1 MGLCVSVVIPV
12 YNAEKYLNDTLSD
25 LINQSLREIEIICVD
40 DGSTDKSSQIIKEI
54 SLKDPRVQFIGQK
67 NLYAGVA
74 RNNGLDHAKGE
85 YVIFLDADDR
95 FEQDLLK
102 KMYEQIKKT
111 NADVCVCAANRFDN
125 LGKIYETDVYL
136 KTKLLPDKNPFS
148 KYDMP
153 DHIFNFATNVPWN
166 KMLKR
171 EFLMEHSLRFQNLR
185 RANDTYFS
193 LMALFL
199 ADRITYVTDR
209 LINYRIDNDTSLSGQ
224 SKTMDTCFYDSYQ
237 YTLEKMHQFEDYDLV
252 KRSFQNRVLS
262 GFLHALNLQ
271 TEFNNY
277 KSIYQLIQTEGLQ
290 LFGLDCCNLMD
301 LDVQWQRRDLELMR
315 NASPEEYIL
324 YKSNERRKENDK
336 LKADKRILKAD
347 KKRLNQELKSTKKL
361 LKTTEKELDK
371 IRNSTSFKL
380 GRTIM
385 TVPIKIKKLT
395 TRGEK

>member
-1 MGLCVSVVIPV
+1 
-12 YNAEKYLNDTLSD
+12 
-25 LINQSLREIEIICVD
+25 
-40 DGSTDKSSQIIKEI
+40 
-54 SLKDPRVQFIGQK
+54 
-67 NLYAGVA
+67 
-74 RNNGLDHAKGE
+74 
-85 YVIFLDADDR
+85 
-95 FEQDLLK
+95 
-102 KMYEQIKKT
+102 
-111 NADVCVCAANRFDN
+111 
-125 LGKIYETDVYL
+125 
-136 KTKLLPDKNPFS
+136 
-148 KYDMP
+148 
-153 DHIFNFATNVPWN
+153 
-166 KMLKR
+166 
-171 EFLMEHSLRFQNLR
+171 
-185 RANDTYFS
+185 
-193 LMALFL
+193 
-199 ADRITYVTDR
+199 
-209 LINYRIDNDTSLSGQ
+209 
-224 SKTMDTCFYDSYQ
+224 
-237 YTLEKMHQFEDYDLV
+237 MHQFEDYDLV